1 MKRLV
6 FVFIAFMV
14 MIAGCDNGVRDE
26 LINGVDSGNVNDEQT
41 TNDNTVVPDN
51 NVTPDNTVNPDNT
64 VVPDD
69 NVTPVSVSMT
79 VSVTTSSYGGEFS
92 PKNVFAVWIEKDDG
106 SYVQSLGAW
115 AKSYKSRLQRWYSKS
130 SKGSQGMADAVTGA
144 SRTNHNDVP
153 DLTWTISDIA
163 NQPAANGIYNIYF
176 ELNETNGGSRTTT
189 AQIQMSETPQVLSTN
204 NASNIKNIQITF
216 GN

>member
-1 MKRLV
+1 MRDMLAALAML
-6 FVFIAFMV
+6 IL
-14 MIAGCDNGVRDE
+14 ILGCDNGVRDE
-26 LINGVDSGNVNDEQT
+26 LINGVDANNVNDEQT
-41 TNDNTVVPDN
+41 ANDDAVKQD
-51 NVTPDNTVNPDNT
+51 DA

-69 NVTPVSVSMT
+69 NVITDEAVVPDDSVTPVSVSMT

-115 AKSYKSRLQRWYSKS
+115 ARNYKSRLQRWYSKS
-130 SKGSQGMADAVTGA
+130 GGGSKGMADAVTGA

-163 NQPAANGIYNIYF
+163 KQPSANGIYNIYF
-176 ELNETNGGSRTTT
+176 ELNETNGGSKTTT
-189 AQIQMSETPQVLSTN
+189 AKIQMSETPQVLSTN